1 MATYRQMPA
10 KRVARTDTIAAPEIT
25 PVKLQVRTG
34 SSAQVAPHMRTIDG
48 SAPVVITLQQ
58 QRNRDSLGAHAEE
71 LLRKRV
77 MISPV
82 VVTWRYAIADS
93 DAFLDW
99 LLEREILLSEAR
111 MFGDAELAGI
121 RYGGTY
127 RLSDDVDAETGT
139 YQTIWGF
146 TSEQAMR
153 SMQRLCSDAS
163 IQATPVQI
171 ELIDFVKG
179 LREFIARAGEAK
191 FSQEVMVSAAMA
203 HA

>member
-1 MATYRQMPA
+1 MGSYRQMLA
-10 KRVARTDTIAAPEIT
+10 KRIARSDTIAAPEIT

-34 SSAQVAPHMRTIDG
+34 LSAQFAPHMRPIDG
-48 SAPVVITLQQ
+48 PTPVITSQE
-58 QRNRDSLGAHAEE
+58 QRNRDGLGVYAGE

-77 MISPV
+77 IISPV

-99 LLEREILLSEAR
+99 LSTREILLSEER
-111 MFGDAELAGI
+111 MSGDAALAGI

-127 RLSDDVDAETGT
+127 RLSGDVDAETGA

-146 TSEQAMR
+146 SSEQAMR
-153 SMQRLCSDAS
+153 SMQQLCSDQTTQAS
-163 IQATPVQI
+163 LVQN

>member
-1 MATYRQMPA
+1 MITYRQMLA
-10 KRVARTDTIAAPEIT
+10 KRIARIDSIAAPEIT

-34 SSAQVAPHMRTIDG
+34 LSAQFAPHMRPIDG
-48 SAPVVITLQQ
+48 SAPVITLQG
-58 QRNRDSLGAHAEE
+58 QRSRNGLGRHAEE

-77 MISPV
+77 VISPV
-82 VVTWRYAIADS
+82 VVTWRYAIVDDES
-93 DAFLDW
+93 FLDW
-99 LLEREILLSEAR
+99 LSTREILLSEAR
-111 MFGDAELAGI
+111 MSGDVELAGI

-127 RLSDDVDAETGT
+127 RLSDDADAETGT

-153 SMQRLCSDAS
+153 SMQRLCSDETA
-163 IQATPVQI
+163 QATLVQI

-179 LREFIARAGEAK
+179 LREFIARGGEAK